1 MGLFINF
8 TRSFNM
14 AMIWNKGTVSLFAN
28 TKGEVIVKPDP
39 DGKFTAENV
48 AELYETMLQVA
59 KKNKLTP
66 KVYKP
71 EASGNTPLLFA
82 DRWGKPY
89 IAILPASK
97 APSNVVV
104 KKVMKLA

>member
-1 MGLFINF
+1 
-8 TRSFNM
+8 M

-28 TKGEVIVKPDP
+28 TKGEVVVKPDP
-39 DGKFTAENV
+39 DGKFTADNV

-71 EASGNTPLLFA
+71 EASGNTPLLFS

-97 APSNVVV
+97 APSKVEV
-104 KKVMKLA
+104 KKVVKLA